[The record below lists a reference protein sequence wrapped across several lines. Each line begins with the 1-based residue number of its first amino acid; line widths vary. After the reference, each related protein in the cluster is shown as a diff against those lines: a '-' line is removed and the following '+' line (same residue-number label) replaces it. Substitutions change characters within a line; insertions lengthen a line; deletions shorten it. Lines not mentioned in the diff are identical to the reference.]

1 MRSPHNRFAGCRDR
15 VVNRP
20 VLARLSGDSLLGAD
34 RVPETKKLDTEDAWE
49 VLRRVRYVPLLKK
62 SMRRFRRADGFSYAR
77 AVAFAVVLTA
87 FPALIFFVAL
97 AVWLGSRELQSSVEA
112 ILTSLAPGSTS
123 GFFQQAVEQGQ
134 RGARGNSLAM
144 ILGGVAALTGGAVGM
159 SQVQQGA
166 GRLYGKDEDRS
177 FIRRYALSL
186 VLSLSVGLL
195 LSAAFVAIAF
205 GGAITDAVQGQS
217 PWSWLRWPLGAVA
230 VAVALAILYEVA
242 PNRDQPGV
250 SWLIVGGLTA
260 TVLWLLFSVGL
271 GGYLALSSTFGDTYG
286 PLAGLIGF
294 FLWAQLSGLAVL
306 AGLAFAAQLEAERV
320 AQTGGSED
328 LEETSEMHRPGI

>member
-1 MRSPHNRFAGCRDR
+1 M
-15 VVNRP
+15 
-20 VLARLSGDSLLGAD
+20 GAD
-34 RVPETKKLDTEDAWE
+34 RVPETKELDTEDAWE
-49 VLRRVRYVPLLKK
+49 VLRRVRYLPLLKK
-62 SMRRFRRADGFSYAR
+62 SMLRFRRADGYSYAR

-112 ILTSLAPGSTS
+112 ILTTLTPGSTS

-134 RGARGNSLAM
+134 RGARSNGWAM
-144 ILGGVAALTGGAVGM
+144 LLGGVAALGSGAVGM

-166 GRLYGKDEDRS
+166 GRLYGKDEDRG
-177 FIRRYALSL
+177 FIHRYALSL

-205 GGAITDAVQGQS
+205 GSAITDAVQGQS
-217 PWSWLRWPLGAVA
+217 PWAWLRWPLGAVA
-230 VAVALAILYEVA
+230 VTVALAVLYEVA

-260 TVLWLLFSVGL
+260 TVLWLLFSGGL
-271 GGYLALSSTFGDTYG
+271 AGYLTLSSTFGDTYG

-306 AGLAFAAQLEAERV
+306 AGIAFAAQLEAERA
-320 AQTGGSED
+320 AQVGATDD
-328 LEETSEMHRPGI
+328 LDPTPVTDQPGI